1 MIMEEPQIK
10 KLIRD
15 EVANSFNKRIGDTPT
30 DALQLVNK
38 KYVNLSGLLSA
49 RPTSSVAGMG
59 QQYFATDLGKPV
71 FFNGTKWVDSTS
83 SVIAG

>member
-1 MIMEEPQIK
+1 MEKPEVQ

-15 EVANSFNKRIGDTPT
+15 EVTESFNKRVGDTPN
-30 DALQLVNK
+30 DALQLVSR
-38 KYVNLSGLLSA
+38 KYVNLNGVLAS
-49 RPTSSVAGMG
+49 RPTSSVASTG